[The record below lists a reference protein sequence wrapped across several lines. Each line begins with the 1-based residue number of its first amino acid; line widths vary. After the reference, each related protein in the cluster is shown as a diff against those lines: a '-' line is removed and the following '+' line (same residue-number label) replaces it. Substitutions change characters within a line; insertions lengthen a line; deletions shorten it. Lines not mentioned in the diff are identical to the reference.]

1 MTLSST
7 SPYAYIVNYLCL
19 FDSTTVELSILVYY
33 KCQFV
38 LINHRTQQSTLYLS
52 NIFSSTVYSLSVL
65 LGPTQHINRQPC
77 NHTRATSTNRSGA
90 LLLHLCEDNGLA
102 PNGLAPKTISPYSD
116 VIIPVWFITFH
127 LCSICSRG
135 AKCCIHK
142 LWFLWPKA
150 GSPSAACRLSW
161 FSSTN

>member
-1 MTLSST
+1 MAVRTHQPSNLVVHSILIQ
-7 SPYAYIVNYLCL
+7 YNFINCL
-19 FDSTTVELSILVYY
+19 FPI
-33 KCQFV
+33 
-38 LINHRTQQSTLYLS
+38 RPTL
-52 NIFSSTVYSLSVL
+52 L
-65 LGPTQHINRQPC
+65 LGPTKHINRQPC